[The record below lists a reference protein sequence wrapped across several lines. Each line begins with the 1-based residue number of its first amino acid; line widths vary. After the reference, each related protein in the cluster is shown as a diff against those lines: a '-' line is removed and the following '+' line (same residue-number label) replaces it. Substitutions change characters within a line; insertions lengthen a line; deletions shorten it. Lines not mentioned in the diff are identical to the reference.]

1 MRSFLFLL
9 LFIFSTN
16 LFAYGKINHKFANPL
31 NCAGCHPEQVNDW
44 KTTWHSHAHESK
56 NPLFKKVITYIKQ
69 SRHETRADIL
79 TKCAKCHNPKLEI
92 DRVDDSYMYAKA
104 FGIETKGTKKVDS
117 ALTAK
122 HTKTGI
128 SCFICHNIDKLD
140 DKKSPKSGGLD
151 IVHWTKGNLIVG
163 PFKKNNR
170 AGFHN
175 SEQRPYFLSG
185 NKLCL
190 TCHQGSG
197 NYNDLNGYQTG
208 EEIATQPDAPRCVE
222 CHMSSSRKGI
232 IAPTITRKNELPIVR
247 DIRSHL
253 FAGARNSK
261 ILENTLSI
269 MVQKKQNEVE
279 FYIKNLTPHKAPTGF
294 TGRSMEI
301 EFLFYSG
308 KKLIGTQSLELR
320 ASYEN
325 KYGDETVSYV
335 ATKLVQDNRLKPNEL
350 RAVTLDLP
358 QGATSVTVKAWYYL
372 IAPSLQ
378 RILGIKDKIFT
389 KKYPVTTVKAKL

>member
-1 MRSFLFLL
+1 MRNFLFILL
-9 LFIFSTN
+9 VTFSIGIN
-16 LFAYGKINHKFANPL
+16 AYGKINQKFANPL
-31 NCAGCHPEQVNDW
+31 NCAGCHAEQVNDW

-56 NPLFKKVITYIKQ
+56 NALFKSVVTHIKQ
-69 SRHETRADIL
+69 TRHEPRANIL

-92 DRVDDSYMYAKA
+92 SSVDDSYMYAKA

-117 ALTAK
+117 ALVAK

-140 DKKSPKSGGLD
+140 EKKSPKNGGLD

-170 AGFHN
+170 AGFH
-175 SEQRPYFLSG
+175 ETDQRSHFIEG
-185 NKLCL
+185 NQLCL

-197 NYNDLNGYQTG
+197 NYNDLDGYQTG
-208 EEIATQPDAPRCVE
+208 EEIATQPQAPRCVE

-253 FAGARNSK
+253 FAGARNSR

-269 MVQKKQNEVE
+269 MVQKKDNDID
-279 FYIKNLTPHKAPTGF
+279 FYIKNLTPHRVPTGF
-294 TGRSMEI
+294 TGRSIVI

-308 KKLIGTQSLELR
+308 KKKIGKQNIDLR
-320 ASYEN
+320 ASYAN
-325 KYGDETVSYV
+325 KYGDETLSYV
-335 ATKLVQDNRLKPNEL
+335 ATKMLKDTRLKPDEL
-350 RAVTLDLP
+350 RIVTLDLP
-358 QGATSVTVKAWYYL
+358 QGATSVTVNAWYYL

-378 RILGIKDKIFT
+378 KILGIDDIIFT
-389 KKYPVTTVKAKL
+389 KKYPVTTINARL